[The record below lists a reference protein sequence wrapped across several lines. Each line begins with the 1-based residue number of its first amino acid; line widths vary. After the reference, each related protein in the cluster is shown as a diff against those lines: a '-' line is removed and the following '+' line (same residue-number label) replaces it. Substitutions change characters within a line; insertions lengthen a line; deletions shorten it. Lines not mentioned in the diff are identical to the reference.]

1 MAMTAPYLLPR
12 AIPEQGLPAKIRASV
27 IERLRWFPLPDR

>member
-1 MAMTAPYLLPR
+1 MAMTAPYRLPR
-12 AIPEQGLPAKIRASV
+12 AIPEQVSWQIRASV